1 MLSSVERGQKAPTI
15 VVLDRIADGLGTPLG
30 QLVASPDEN
39 RIILR
44 RASEQDAV
52 EEPGGW
58 RRVVLSPVIPGVN
71 FEWVRSTLPPHCE
84 PGHFPAY
91 ASNSHEYVL
100 VESGSLRLTIGDQA
114 FDLDAGD
121 SIYFA
126 ADVGHAYA
134 NLASDP
140 CVYYVAALIMR
151 SRRGAPMDRLA

>member
-1 MLSSVERGQKAPTI
+1 MIALS
-15 VVLDRIADGLGTPLG
+15 

-84 PGHFPAY
+84 PAPFPAY

-100 VESGSLRLTIGDQA
+100 VESGSLRLTVGDQV

-151 SRRGAPMDRLA
+151 SRRGAPMDRPA